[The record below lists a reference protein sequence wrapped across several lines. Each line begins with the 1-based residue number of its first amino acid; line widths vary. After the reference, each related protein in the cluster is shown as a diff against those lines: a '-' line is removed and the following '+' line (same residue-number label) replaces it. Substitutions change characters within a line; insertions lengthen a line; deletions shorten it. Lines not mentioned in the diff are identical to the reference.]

1 MDELKDSVQGAS
13 FEQKDPLVIYKVEAF
28 ALFEEFIGRVNKHV
42 TSYLSKGTL
51 LIEEAPRA
59 AAPIR
64 RPAFAQNN
72 SAMQRAEAER
82 KMMQQAAANA
92 GRENSGPV
100 TVVHDGPKVGRN
112 DLCPCGSGKK
122 YKNCHGAN

>member
-1 MDELKDSVQGAS
+1 M
-13 FEQKDPLVIYKVEAF
+13 EAF
-28 ALFEEFIGRVNKHV
+28 ALFQEFIGRVNKNV

-51 LIEEAPRA
+51 LIEDAPPRP

-82 KMMQQAAANA
+82 RMQQQAAANA

-100 TVVHDGPKVGRN
+100 TIVHDGPKVGRN
-112 DLCPCGSGKK
+112 DMCPCGSGKK